1 MQTTGACQVVTS
13 SAASGRCLR
22 SCMRAVARPCCCT
35 SCCTALTLTRQ
46 GNSVRLPSTTL
57 ALLALTPSSRRQR
70 DTRTAS
76 AKTTCTGWLLS
87 AGIRQCPSKI
97 RAVVTQFVTQTGD
110 DHVRRPLQQG
120 EHRYE
125 SVTSDRANRPV
136 VPTKPRAIGCSSPGC
151 NPGRGS
157 GGCPGRRCRPC

>member
-1 MQTTGACQVVTS
+1 VARS
-13 SAASGRCLR
+13 PAAIWNRRKPAWLLHFCAALR
-22 SCMRAVARPCCCT
+22 SGAHGSGGRQEALACAGKIGVVSQFGPRVVLWTGRP
-35 SCCTALTLTRQ
+35 S
-46 GNSVRLPSTTL
+46 
-57 ALLALTPSSRRQR
+57 SSRRQR

-97 RAVVTQFVTQTGD
+97 RVVVTQFVTQTGD

-125 SVTSDRANRPV
+125 SITSDRANRPV

-157 GGCPGRRCRPC
+157 GGCPGRRPHPC